1 MSGQQPRFT
10 FVSAVYNV
18 GRYLP
23 DFIASLEAQ
32 THGLD
37 DVEIVLVDDGS
48 TDDSAQVLTDWAAR
62 RPDTVRVIRQ
72 ANAGQG
78 AARNA
83 GILAARGEWISFPD
97 PDDALSPDY
106 LAVVAAFLDTHPD
119 ADLVACHRLMWD
131 ELTGVMKDGHPLR
144 SMFRGSPYVDLTI
157 DPERFHGQPRRA
169 SSTPRVL
176 RARAGSTSGSG
187 PTSRTATS
195 TAVPAQLRAAR
206 GGLPRLGQVPLPK
219 AGRDNLVAADLLGRN
234 AATPPSS
241 PTATSTSTTGR
252 SHATARSPLGS
263 PAA

>member
-1 MSGQQPRFT
+1 MSWQPRFT

-62 RPDTVRVIRQ
+62 RPDTVRVIHQ

-83 GILAARGEWISFPD
+83 GIEAARGEWISFPD
-97 PDDALSPDY
+97 PDDALTPDY
-106 LAVVAAFLDTHPD
+106 LTVVAAFLDTHPD

-131 ELTGVMKDGHPLR
+131 ELTGSPQGRPPAAVDVPRESVRRPHDQPGAVPRPL
-144 SMFRGSPYVDLTI
+144 SDELLP
-157 DPERFHGQPRRA
+157 
-169 SSTPRVL
+169 
-176 RARAGSTSGSG
+176 ARSG
-187 PTSRTATS
+187 P
-195 TAVPAQLRAAR
+195 
-206 GGLPRLGQVPLPK
+206 
-219 AGRDNLVAADLLGRN
+219 
-234 AATPPSS
+234 
-241 PTATSTSTTGR
+241 
-252 SHATARSPLGS
+252 
-263 PAA
+263 

>member
-37 DVEIVLVDDGS
+37 DVEIVMVDDGS

-106 LAVVAAFLDTHPD
+106 LGRRSGLPRHPPRRRPGCLPPADVGRADRGHEGRPPAAVDVPWEPVRRPHDQPRAVPWPLS
-119 ADLVACHRLMWD
+119 D
-131 ELTGVMKDGHPLR
+131 ELLPTR
-144 SMFRGSPYVDLTI
+144 SG
-157 DPERFHGQPRRA
+157 A
-169 SSTPRVL
+169 
-176 RARAGSTSGSG
+176 RARAHLRPPDPPELRGR
-187 PTSRTATS
+187 PLQLRL
-195 TAVPAQLRAAR
+195 PAQFPPPAGR
-206 GGLPRLGQVPLPK
+206 LPRLSQVPLPT
-219 AGRDNLVAADLLGRN
+219 AG
-234 AATPPSS
+234 
-241 PTATSTSTTGR
+241 
-252 SHATARSPLGS
+252 
-263 PAA
+263 